1 MLEITLRMKPSLQL
15 VPMYLH
21 PEPVFLNAVY
31 YRSGNPAQIYL
42 NESLKSEITPWKQ
55 DMKIELAP

>member
-1 MLEITLRMKPSLQL
+1 
-15 VPMYLH
+15 MYLH